1 MHGILLILNSGYIK
15 LKDKMW
21 KNKDHILWVYLI
33 LSTFVKKTMTVK
45 VSVQCCYVYF
55 RVCVRPFGAVD
66 TKYEYNNFMT

>member
-1 MHGILLILNSGYIK
+1 MHGVLLFLNSGYIK

-33 LSTFVKKTMTVK
+33 LSTFVEKTMTVK
-45 VSVQCCYVYF
+45 VSVQSYF
-55 RVCVRPFGAVD
+55 RVCVRPSGAVD